1 MSKKQALISLI
12 LNSLIVLGTTGVV
25 ISYFFIK
32 LDYLDSPFQRFCFF
46 TTDSN
51 ILSAI
56 AAVVVVIFDI
66 KILRGKN
73 NALPH
78 IVELFKFVAVTAVIL
93 TFCTVM
99 VLLVPV
105 YGAKRELLGTAAYMH
120 VGGPMLALL
129 SFTLVE
135 KSTRLSVP
143 ETFLG
148 LVPVV
153 IYGAV
158 YFVEVI
164 LIGVQNGGW
173 PDFYSFNKNG
183 NWMLTVVIILA
194 ATIAIGFLVRLLHNI
209 NIKKQNRVRS

>member
-56 AAVVVVIFDI
+56 VALVVVIFDI

-105 YGAKRELLGTAAYMH
+105 YGAESELLGTGAYMH

-143 ETFLG
+143 ETFLC

-164 LIGVQNGGW
+164 LIGEQNGGW
-173 PDFYSFNKNG
+173 PDFYSFNRSG

>member
-73 NALPH
+73 KALPH
-78 IVELFKFVAVTAVIL
+78 VVELFKFVAVTSVIL

-105 YGAKRELLGTAAYMH
+105 YGAERELLGTAAYMH

-135 KSTRLSVP
+135 KSIRLSVP
-143 ETFLG
+143 ETFLC

-173 PDFYSFNKNG
+173 PDFYSFNNNG
-183 NWMLTVVIILA
+183 SWMLTVVIILA

>member
-73 NALPH
+73 KALPH
-78 IVELFKFVAVTAVIL
+78 VVELFKFVAVTSVIL

-105 YGAKRELLGTAAYMH
+105 YGAERELLGTAAYMH
-120 VGGPMLALL
+120 VGGPLMALC
-129 SFTLVE
+129 SFALVE
-135 KSTRLSVP
+135 KNTRLSVP
-143 ETFLG
+143 EAFLG
-148 LVPVV
+148 LLPM
-153 IYGAV
+153 AV
-158 YFVEVI
+158 YGTVYLVEVV
-164 LIGVQNGGW
+164 LIGAPNGGW
-173 PDFYSFNKNG
+173 EDFYAFNQNN
-183 NWMLTVVIILA
+183 NWQVTVAVMLA
-194 ATIAIGFLVRLLHNI
+194 ATTAISFLVRLLHNI
-209 NIKKQNRVRS
+209 RIRKE